1 MGHWQEKYESIEVG
15 TMEVDGEVI
24 KVYGMVAKK
33 DRWIPNMIRDP
44 LTNSMVYDLTDKEP
58 STVLDT

>member
-1 MGHWQEKYESIEVG
+1 MGYWQEKYESIEVG

-33 DRWIPNMIRDP
+33 DRWIPNMIPDP
-44 LTNSMVYDLTDKEP
+44 ILKGQFIYDKNDKEP
-58 STVLDT
+58 A